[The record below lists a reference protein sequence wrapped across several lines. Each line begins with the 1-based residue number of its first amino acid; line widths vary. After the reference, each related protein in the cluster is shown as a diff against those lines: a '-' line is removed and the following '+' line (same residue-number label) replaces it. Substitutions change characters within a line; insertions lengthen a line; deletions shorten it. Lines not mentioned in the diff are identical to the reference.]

1 MSTNP
6 KDYENKLSGL
16 INKNLILRFLTNIL
30 TVKNN
35 KKHPKEDAFYL
46 IPDL

>member
-1 MSTNP
+1 M
-6 KDYENKLSGL
+6 KNKLSGL